1 MKVHEAQRKMTDIE
15 KRITKRRLS
24 AFGLKHRKKLYLAL
38 LLVVLLL
45 LKGRP
50 T

>member
-24 AFGLKHRKKLYLAL
+24 AFALKHRKKLYLAL